1 MTSWTVACQAPLSM
15 GVSRQEYWSGL
26 SFPSPGDLPS
36 PGVEPTL
43 QGLLHCRVSHI
54 AADSSQ
60 TGPVGKPEKEST
72 LNKEHVLVRDGGN
85 RTSLRRVSNLVF
97 VKVYKTLE
105 LTVHTTSVML
115 TNYPN
120 TSPYDI

>member
-26 SFPSPGDLPS
+26 SFPSPGDLPN

-60 TGPVGKPEKEST
+60 TGPLGKPEKEST

-105 LTVHTTSVML
+105 LTVHTTSVMP
-115 TNYPN
+115 TN
-120 TSPYDI
+120 

>member
-26 SFPSPGDLPS
+26 SFPSPGDLPN

-60 TGPVGKPEKEST
+60 TGPLGKPEKEST

-85 RTSLRRVSNLVF
+85 RTSLRRVSNLVL

-105 LTVHTTSVML
+105 LTVHTTSVMP